1 MRSVRRIFRHR
12 SMVAMMILIFLM
24 VIGFLVEKEWIDR
37 VEEERSFEQLYQEA
51 EEMAREI
58 EAHAKADREQLE
70 LLATVIAGCDDLA
83 SQEVWDILGYY
94 ITIGMM

>member
-1 MRSVRRIFRHR
+1 MRILCESVDQVEEGYMRSVRRIFRHR

-51 EEMAREI
+51 
-58 EAHAKADREQLE
+58 
-70 LLATVIAGCDDLA
+70 
-83 SQEVWDILGYY
+83 
-94 ITIGMM
+94 